1 MLELKDA
8 SLTRDGKTLFSHL
21 SMMALDGHLTCI
33 TGPRSSGKTALI
45 RVLLG
50 FVAPDEG
57 LVSINGELLT
67 PLSAATFRRM
77 MVYLPQ
83 ASPTPPLQLERG
95 GSLTHDPSPI
105 GEGGSQREV
114 ESISHGSLYLESVWC
129 GAEGDGWP
137 CSETS
142 VSTTAPTVD
151 SHLPATAAI
160 VIADDPSLAL
170 MDPLRRLCANGS
182 AVVVATC
189 RKEYLDVAD
198 KIIDLGKP

>member
-83 ASPTPPLQLERG
+83 ASPTTPLQLER
-95 GSLTHDPSPI
+95 
-105 GEGGSQREV
+105 GGSQREV